1 MKILIG
7 DIGNTLTKLCLVNE
21 MSKIIKEYNIETAKI
36 IKQKKLKRI
45 PATIFKYEKK
55 SKFYY
60 VRFWVCKGY
69 RYNGCVVQSL
79 KVAEERLA
87 EKEAEKEIKNFNFKS
102 AIDLNKKKINKSKRD
117 YDRDP
122 DRIADDIS
130 LFKDLALEEMRAR

>member
-1 MKILIG
+1 
-7 DIGNTLTKLCLVNE
+7 VP
-21 MSKIIKEYNIETAKI
+21 KI

-69 RYNGCVVQSL
+69 RYNGCEIQSL

-87 EKEAEKEIKNFNFKS
+87 EKEAEKVFKEFDFKT
-102 AIDLNKKKINKSKRD
+102 ALDLNQKKINKSKRD
-117 YDRDP
+117 YHKD
-122 DRIADDIS
+122 IAIPY
-130 LFKDLALEEMRAR
+130 FKSRELENSNRNKKNKVNTTMK